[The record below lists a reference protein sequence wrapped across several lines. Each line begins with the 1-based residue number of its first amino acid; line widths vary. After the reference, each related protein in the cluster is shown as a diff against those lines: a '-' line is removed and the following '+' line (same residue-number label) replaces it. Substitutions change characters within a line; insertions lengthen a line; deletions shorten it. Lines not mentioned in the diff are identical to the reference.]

1 LVDVLHGQKTG
12 FFLDQRESRARVRA
26 LAAGRR
32 VLNAFAYTG
41 GMGITAALGGA
52 AEVVSVDTSRPA
64 LALAEEAWAAN
75 GLPAA
80 RGRFV
85 VAREDPR
92 MTAAHRALA
101 PRLEREAPHL
111 GALAAADERA
121 RAAARLA
128 HQADRAER
136 HLAIDRLAHVVERQ
150 ARDRDRGERFHL
162 DPGRRRD
169 RDPALD

>member
-1 LVDVLHGQKTG
+1 
-12 FFLDQRESRARVRA
+12 
-26 LAAGRR
+26 
-32 VLNAFAYTG
+32 
-41 GMGITAALGGA
+41 
-52 AEVVSVDTSRPA
+52 
-64 LALAEEAWAAN
+64 
-75 GLPAA
+75 
-80 RGRFV
+80 RGDR
-85 VAREDPR
+85 AREDPR

-162 DPGRRRD
+162 DAGPRGTVAARAPLRARLYQPSLGS
-169 RDPALD
+169 RHTL